1 MPQNSTKKYSKLMI
15 ASFIF
20 LVIVFSLLSLG
31 AIFITAYGNA
41 WSPWSQSTLE
51 TIWTAKGF
59 ILTTTLSLIALIGFI
74 QDKKYGILCGLSI
87 SFIIILGII
96 AIFIFGLNG
105 PINNIFL
112 FSSILVLLIGFLVLY
127 GIFQME
133 GIKNLSIYDYLI
145 ICCLTVTTLLCFPSF
160 FYDN

>member
-1 MPQNSTKKYSKLMI
+1 MI

-20 LVIVFSLLSLG
+20 LVIVFSILSLG

-41 WSPWSQSTLE
+41 WSPWSQSALE

-59 ILTTTLSLIALIGFI
+59 ILTTILSLVALIGFI
-74 QDKKYGILCGLSI
+74 QEKKYGIVCGLSI
-87 SFIIILGII
+87 SFIIIIGII
-96 AIFIFGLNG
+96 AIFLFGLNG

-112 FSSILVLLIGFLVLY
+112 FSSIIVLLIGFLVLY

-133 GIKNLSIYDYLI
+133 GIKILTVYDYLI
-145 ICCLTVTTLLCFPSF
+145 IGCLTIITLLCFPSF
-160 FYDN
+160 FYDS